1 MGLEVVSHAGICRKG
16 CRKMDNNSLFSF
28 MDILIAGCG
37 IYLMY
42 CWYLL
47 QFKGE
52 VKKGVLLPD
61 KSTAHCKDLDG
72 YKKAIGGKLFV
83 FALSALAAG
92 GLGLFSDYVR
102 PVNTYVYLGLTAVF
116 LVVLI
121 WFTRSA
127 KKAEKEFFC

>member
-1 MGLEVVSHAGICRKG
+1 M
-16 CRKMDNNSLFSF
+16 
-28 MDILIAGCG
+28 
-37 IYLMY
+37 
-42 CWYLL
+42 
-47 QFKGE
+47 
-52 VKKGVLLPD
+52 
-61 KSTAHCKDLDG
+61 DG
-72 YKKAIGGKLFV
+72 YKKAIGRKLFV

>member
-1 MGLEVVSHAGICRKG
+1 M
-16 CRKMDNNSLFSF
+16 
-28 MDILIAGCG
+28 
-37 IYLMY
+37 
-42 CWYLL
+42 
-47 QFKGE
+47 
-52 VKKGVLLPD
+52 
-61 KSTAHCKDLDG
+61 
-72 YKKAIGGKLFV
+72 

>member
-1 MGLEVVSHAGICRKG
+1 
-16 CRKMDNNSLFSF
+16 MDNNSLFSF

-72 YKKAIGGKLFV
+72 
-83 FALSALAAG
+83 
-92 GLGLFSDYVR
+92 
-102 PVNTYVYLGLTAVF
+102 
-116 LVVLI
+116 
-121 WFTRSA
+121 
-127 KKAEKEFFC
+127 